1 LEGYTVTTV
10 TIGYDTEFAVASLLA
25 PTTFVD
31 LVEVFEVTPPE
42 AAVDQIRATHYKSPG
57 RAHEFVPAL
66 TDNGSASVSM
76 NYVPGSAT
84 DTLIR
89 ALLTSGDVVPM
100 RITYPNAETVTFSG
114 FVVAYSQTVPL
125 DDRMTA
131 DMSVKIAGAVTV
143 S

>member
-1 LEGYTVTTV
+1 MTDV
-10 TIGYDTEFAVASLLA
+10 TIGYDTEFAIASVLA

-31 LVEVFEVTPPE
+31 LAEVFEFTPPE

-57 RAHEFVPAL
+57 RSHEFIPAL

-84 DTLIR
+84 DDRIR
-89 ALLTSGDVVPM
+89 ALLASGDVVPM
-100 RITYPNAETVTFSG
+100 RGTYPNGVTVSFSG
-114 FVVAYSQTVPL
+114 FVVAYSQAIPL

-131 DMSVKIAGAVTV
+131 DMSVKITGAVV
-143 S
+143 VA